1 MPRPAVSPA
10 VNDHDA
16 DDLPAAAA
24 TLAPPSAGT
33 GKVLDKIA

>member
-1 MPRPAVSPA
+1 MVSAP

-24 TLAPPSAGT
+24 TLAPPAPGT